1 MKIVFNERAWQ
12 EYIEWVSED
21 KKIVKKVN
29 DLIKDIIRNPYDEI
43 GKAKKLKYDKKDLYS
58 RRINKE
64 HRLAQFFCWHKEPK
78 RLHFGFNFMNYLTF
92 KIILV

>member
-21 KKIVKKVN
+21 KK
-29 DLIKDIIRNPYDEI
+29 
-43 GKAKKLKYDKKDLYS
+43 DLYS

-64 HRLAQFFCWHKEPK
+64 HRLVYHIENNQ
-78 RLHFGFNFMNYLTF
+78 L
-92 KIILV
+92 IITSCKYHYDK